1 MIYIFLA
8 VIIILLVL
16 CLIIGAYSAARIIYL
31 LKTGEYPNGKRA
43 EKQLEKDV
51 KNLFSYNG
59 ENQFNGST

>member
-8 VIIILLVL
+8 VIIILLV
-16 CLIIGAYSAARIIYL
+16 RIIYL